1 LRGVGDTSYIVANK
15 KQGMATEAA
24 HYRHTNNGR
33 IEPPENGY
41 GSERER
47 LLIPNFL
54 LCKDCFWSA
63 SEVYRNRI
71 SIRSACPACGR
82 EGMISMPIWDIGVI
96 KLGDRKN

>member
-1 LRGVGDTSYIVANK
+1 
-15 KQGMATEAA
+15 MATEASR
-24 HYRHTNNGR
+24 YRHTNSRR
-33 IEPPENGY
+33 IEPSENGY
-41 GSERER
+41 SNVRER

-71 SIRSACPACGR
+71 SIRSACPACGD
-82 EGMISMPIWDIGVI
+82 EGVISMPIWEIGVI

>member
-1 LRGVGDTSYIVANK
+1 
-15 KQGMATEAA
+15 MATEAA
-24 HYRHTNNGR
+24 HYRNTNN
-33 IEPPENGY
+33 ESSENWY
-41 GSERER
+41 SNVMER
-47 LLIPNFL
+47 LSIPNFL

-71 SIRSACPACGR
+71 SIRSACPACGH

>member
-1 LRGVGDTSYIVANK
+1 
-15 KQGMATEAA
+15 MATEAA
-24 HYRHTNNGR
+24 HYRDTNSGR
-33 IEPPENGY
+33 IEPSENGY
-41 GSERER
+41 SNVRER

-71 SIRSACPACGR
+71 SIRSACPACVH
-82 EGMISMPIWDIGVI
+82 EEVISMPIRDIGVI

>member
-1 LRGVGDTSYIVANK
+1 
-15 KQGMATEAA
+15 MATEAA
-24 HYRHTNNGR
+24 YYRDTNSGR
-33 IEPPENGY
+33 IEPSENGY
-41 GSERER
+41 R

-71 SIRSACPACGR
+71 SIRSACPACGH
-82 EGMISMPIWDIGVI
+82 EGMISLPIWGIGVI